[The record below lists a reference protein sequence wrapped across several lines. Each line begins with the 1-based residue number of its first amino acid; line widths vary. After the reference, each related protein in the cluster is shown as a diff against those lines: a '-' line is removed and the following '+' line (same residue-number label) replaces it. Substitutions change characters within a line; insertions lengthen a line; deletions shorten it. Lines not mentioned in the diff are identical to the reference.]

1 MIMLDFKDYAKYN
14 RLDYVAP
21 HKVEE
26 NFYKAQKTL
35 GEPLKGDIIV
45 PITIRLKGI
54 RADWV
59 QANLASNALQ
69 LLVSRKFWG
78 KKSKYQLMPYVSSIE
93 VNEKRQKNHIHS
105 IFRITGLK
113 QDYSIEEIE
122 QIIRDIAF
130 DLEETASD
138 NNDAVKIRI
147 FPFCEEH
154 IHNYGNTIEYI
165 CKTSSKV
172 YDPLQ
177 KKILT
182 TKEKQQLQKPL

>member
-1 MIMLDFKDYAKYN
+1 MLDFKDYAKYN

-26 NFYKAQKTL
+26 NFYKTLKTL

-78 KKSKYQLMPYVSSIE
+78 KKSKYHLMPYVGSIE
-93 VNEKRQKNHIHS
+93 VNEKRQKNHLHS
-105 IFRITGLK
+105 IIRIIGLK

-122 QIIRDIAF
+122 QIIKDIALN
-130 DLEETASD
+130 LEETASD
-138 NNDAVKIRI
+138 NNDAVKIRS

-154 IHNYGNTIEYI
+154 IHNYGNYIEYI
-165 CKTSSKV
+165 CKMSSKV

-177 KKILT
+177 RKILT
-182 TKEKQQLQKPL
+182 TKEKQQLQKTL